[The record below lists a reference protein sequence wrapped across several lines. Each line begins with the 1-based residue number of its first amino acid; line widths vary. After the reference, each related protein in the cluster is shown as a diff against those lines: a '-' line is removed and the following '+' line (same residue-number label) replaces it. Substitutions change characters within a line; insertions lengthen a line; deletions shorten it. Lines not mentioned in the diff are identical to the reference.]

1 NRQPASMS
9 EGDKTNL
16 VNQTDEGADP
26 NNAAG
31 AAAIGA
37 DEPSSA
43 DKPASSSPLQRKLR
57 CPPPRGMTLI
67 VLVSVIFSAA
77 VTLALILTIIFGEP
91 QVQRLGAVAADTTE
105 AGKCGLEMLTNGGS
119 AVDAAVAA
127 ALCNAVIQYPI
138 TGLGGGGLMLV
149 HSHRADKTTL
159 FDFLE
164 TAPAT
169 VTAKSFAAAGGE
181 SRALKSALG
190 AGVPGFARGLEVAH
204 KRFGR
209 LKWSSLFAPAIRLAT
224 SGFHM
229 PADVHLLVANNAARL
244 AGNPL
249 LKRVYLTP
257 SGAPKPTGTLI
268 TMPELAGALKFLR
281 DQGANAMYS
290 GSLSAQ
296 LLSTSSDNG
305 GFLAQADLTG
315 YKVQERTA
323 LVGHYRNFTIRTFP
337 PPSSGGAYTLL
348 LAQVLAG
355 YPASSNDL
363 SNSTGLLLHRF
374 AEAAK
379 FALGAVQS
387 IGESSTALAADLSTP
402 AYADRLR
409 SRIADNRVFNADN
422 STAYAEQPWP
432 QPNRPLQASSSLVAV
447 DNDEL
452 YVSMETS
459 INTPFAAGLTTS
471 PNGILLNNA
480 LANFDLSGGSAGN
493 HSNAP
498 AGGRRPATLMS
509 PSFAFNPRQRCGLRF
524 AFGAS
529 NSTAVPSVTAWL
541 AARLSDLS
549 ADTSVCPHVVS
560 SRRKDSKRQPCL
572 PLASTDKAPR
582 VNPLLPPDHPVLE
595 SESRLPT
602 DIGKMLTAM
611 GHKLVV
617 QPNGLARAQLVA
629 MDMYSL
635 AADSDLPRSGAVA
648 ALLPQ
653 SGSS

>member
-1 NRQPASMS
+1 PASMS

-181 SRALKSALG
+181 SRA
-190 AGVPGFARGLEVAH
+190 
-204 KRFGR
+204 
-209 LKWSSLFAPAIRLAT
+209 LFAPAIRLAT

-653 SGSS
+653 NFLA